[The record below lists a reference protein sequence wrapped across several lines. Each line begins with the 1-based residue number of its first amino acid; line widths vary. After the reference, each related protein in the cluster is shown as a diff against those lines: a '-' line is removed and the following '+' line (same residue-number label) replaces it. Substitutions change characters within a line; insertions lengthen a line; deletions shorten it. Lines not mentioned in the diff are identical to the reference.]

1 MVVVVTVD
9 ENGGWWD
16 PVAPP
21 PGDRWGPGTRIPAII
36 VSPYARKGYVDHTY
50 YDTTSIIKFIT
61 KRYALEP
68 LPGVRQRARS
78 WGHALRTAPDRGRL
92 RALATPVQ
100 RPSDFSM
107 HSQATPGPITSDRP

>member
-1 MVVVVTVD
+1 MTGR
-9 ENGGWWD
+9 EHAMTD
-16 PVAPP
+16 PARPP
-21 PGDRWGPGTRIPAII
+21 QTPCRATIGARPTRHRAEDRPTAATAVI
-36 VSPYARKGYVDHTY
+36 
-50 YDTTSIIKFIT
+50 
-61 KRYALEP
+61 EP

-107 HSQATPGPITSDRP
+107 HSQATGAAEATP